1 MVRRRDN
8 SHDESAYARRTIT
21 DYNKDSNRGATTRT
35 IAMVT
40 GNNEDEGRRND
51 VKGCYDDSGT
61 TKVNATKGIRNIE
74 DADYNTD
81 RDDSRN
87 KDDDERS
94 RV

>member
-1 MVRRRDN
+1 
-8 SHDESAYARRTIT
+8 
-21 DYNKDSNRGATTRT
+21 
-35 IAMVT
+35 MVT

-51 VKGCYDDSGT
+51 AKSCYDDSGT
-61 TKVNATKGIRNIE
+61 TKVNTTKGIRNTE
-74 DADYNTD
+74 DADYDTDNYGDND